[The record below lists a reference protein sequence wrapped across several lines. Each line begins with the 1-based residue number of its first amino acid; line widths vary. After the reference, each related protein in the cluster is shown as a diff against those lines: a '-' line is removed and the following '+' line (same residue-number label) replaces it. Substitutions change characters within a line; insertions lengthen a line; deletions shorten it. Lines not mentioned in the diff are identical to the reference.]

1 MKLPELP
8 SLPDLD
14 DDFFEEKPKKS
25 KPAKKEPKKI
35 MKANR
40 DPIIPKTQYD
50 SEGNPILAIPDL
62 DDVNLNGEIDR
73 FFSQFGK
80 KEEE

>member
-14 DDFFEEKPKKS
+14 DGFFEEKS
-25 KPAKKEPKKI
+25 KPAKKESKKI

-40 DPIIPKTQYD
+40 DPIIPKTKYD
-50 SEGNPILAIPDL
+50 SEGNPVLAIPDL